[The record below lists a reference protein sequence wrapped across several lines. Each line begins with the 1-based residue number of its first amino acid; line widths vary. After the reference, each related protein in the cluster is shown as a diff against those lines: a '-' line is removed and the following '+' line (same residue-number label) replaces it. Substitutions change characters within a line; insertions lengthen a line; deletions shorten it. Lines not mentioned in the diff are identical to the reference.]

1 MKKIIIILLI
11 LICLPITF
19 AEHLELTEEELQW
32 LEENDRV
39 LSFGLDPFSGM
50 DYFLF
55 NGEEHGYVVD
65 LVNLLEKELDIEIE
79 IVSDQT
85 WSEVYEGLIDHDID
99 ILFGANVTEERLK
112 FMSFTKP
119 VHEYPYAVF
128 VNKDSQVKTLGD
140 MDRRNIGF
148 LEGDIAIEL
157 FTHGF
162 QNIHFNVIEYAD
174 QLEGLEALT
183 NNEVDG
189 FITSGGG
196 IEYEFIYNYPLV
208 NLMTQVEDITSEMTL
223 ATHKNQE
230 VFASILNKVLDDHPE
245 DIKSMVDSAQIIYN
259 RKLLNLS
266 DEELEWFTRD
276 GVATVGIVE
285 DYLPFDY
292 YDNYEYYG
300 IAGAIIGEISNV
312 VGIEF
317 EYVYGSF
324 DEVYD
329 LALKGEVDV
338 LNMAKTTER
347 LNHFIFPRSFREER
361 DFIYGDKSE
370 DAVNDIYGLEGK
382 SVAVIKGFWH
392 KEMLEKSLRDVTIVE
407 TESIQESL
415 KLVGRGAVDYFI
427 ENPTVSEYY
436 ITGLGYFNIVKK
448 GETSSD
454 SFLYFGINK
463 NEKELASIIDKS
475 LLIIDYEELKQQGLS
490 TVPKLVT
497 SNVKT
502 LIFIIVLLLIIITVG
517 IYILVNA
524 VKSLIRE
531 RESTAAFKER
541 EHQMYLDPLTG
552 LNNRLYFN
560 YVEEQLNEHHF
571 PQGIIMSD
579 LNKLKQ
585 INDTLGHH
593 MGDAYIRTYGN
604 ILRDHFKEHII
615 CRMGGDEF
623 LIIMKSSDESQV
635 KLNLEQ
641 LAEKLIHTIIQYD
654 NHDIQGIDVAIG
666 YAIRLDNVR
675 SLEEVMIVA
684 DNEMYLNKKQKK

>member
-1 MKKIIIILLI
+1 M
-11 LICLPITF
+11 CLPVSF
-19 AEHLELTEEELQW
+19 AEHLDLTEEELQW

-50 DYFLF
+50 DYFIF

-65 LVNLLEKELDIEIE
+65 LVNLLETELDIEIE

-85 WSEVYEGLIDHDID
+85 WSEVYQGLIDHDID

-157 FTHGF
+157 FTQGF
-162 QNIHFNVIEYAD
+162 QNIHFNVIEYPD

-230 VFASILNKVLDDHPE
+230 VFAGILNKVLDDHPD

-329 LALKGEVDV
+329 MALKGEVDV

-382 SVAVIKGFWH
+382 RVAVIKGFWH
-392 KEMLEKSLRDVTIVE
+392 KEMLEKSLRDVTIIE

-497 SNVKT
+497 NNVKT

-531 RESTAAFKER
+531 RESSAAFKER

-560 YVEEQLNEHHF
+560 YVEEQLNDHHF

-604 ILRDHFKEHII
+604 ILKEHFKEHII

-623 LIIMKSSDESQV
+623 LIIMKSSDENQV
-635 KLNLEQ
+635 KLNLNQ
-641 LAEKLIHTIIQYD
+641 LKEKLIHSNIQYD

-666 YAIRLDNVR
+666 YAIRTDNVR

-684 DNEMYLNKKQKK
+684 DNEMYLNKKQKNNYLNG

>member
-1 MKKIIIILLI
+1 M
-11 LICLPITF
+11 CLPVSF
-19 AEHLELTEEELQW
+19 AEHLDLTEEELQW

-65 LVNLLEKELDIEIE
+65 LVNLLEEELDIEIE

-85 WSEVYEGLIDHDID
+85 WSDVYQGLIDHDID

-292 YDNYEYYG
+292 YDNYKYYG

-329 LALKGEVDV
+329 MALKGEVDV

-684 DNEMYLNKKQKK
+684 DNEMYLNKKQKKNYLNW

>member
-1 MKKIIIILLI
+1 
-11 LICLPITF
+11 
-19 AEHLELTEEELQW
+19 
-32 LEENDRV
+32 
-39 LSFGLDPFSGM
+39 
-50 DYFLF
+50 
-55 NGEEHGYVVD
+55 
-65 LVNLLEKELDIEIE
+65 
-79 IVSDQT
+79 
-85 WSEVYEGLIDHDID
+85 
-99 ILFGANVTEERLK
+99 
-112 FMSFTKP
+112 
-119 VHEYPYAVF
+119 
-128 VNKDSQVKTLGD
+128 
-140 MDRRNIGF
+140 
-148 LEGDIAIEL
+148 
-157 FTHGF
+157 
-162 QNIHFNVIEYAD
+162 
-174 QLEGLEALT
+174 
-183 NNEVDG
+183 
-189 FITSGGG
+189 
-196 IEYEFIYNYPLV
+196 
-208 NLMTQVEDITSEMTL
+208 
-223 ATHKNQE
+223 
-230 VFASILNKVLDDHPE
+230 
-245 DIKSMVDSAQIIYN
+245 
-259 RKLLNLS
+259 
-266 DEELEWFTRD
+266 
-276 GVATVGIVE
+276 
-285 DYLPFDY
+285 
-292 YDNYEYYG
+292 
-300 IAGAIIGEISNV
+300 
-312 VGIEF
+312 
-317 EYVYGSF
+317 
-324 DEVYD
+324 
-329 LALKGEVDV
+329 
-338 LNMAKTTER
+338 
-347 LNHFIFPRSFREER
+347 
-361 DFIYGDKSE
+361 
-370 DAVNDIYGLEGK
+370 
-382 SVAVIKGFWH
+382 
-392 KEMLEKSLRDVTIVE
+392 MLEKSLRDVTIVE

-490 TVPKLVT
+490 TVPKLIT
-497 SNVKT
+497 NNVKT

-635 KLNLEQ
+635 KLNLDQ
-641 LAEKLIHTIIQYD
+641 LKEKLIHTNIQYD

-666 YAIRLDNVR
+666 YATRIDNVR